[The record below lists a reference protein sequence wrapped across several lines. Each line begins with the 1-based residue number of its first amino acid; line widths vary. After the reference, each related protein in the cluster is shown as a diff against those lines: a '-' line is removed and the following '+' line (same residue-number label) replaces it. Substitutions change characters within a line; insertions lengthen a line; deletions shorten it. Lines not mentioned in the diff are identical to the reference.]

1 MKDAED
7 EAFDELA
14 RRQGMWGGGF
24 PAKRRMA
31 ADKLHWSD
39 CAVHNGPAYP
49 AGPCDCDARLSK
61 YAETLLEEAT
71 RSCNNIDEQ
80 RALDALMLNFHKPA
94 QEPDDLRLH
103 QWTANEKDLSDYICV
118 GSLTL
123 AGIDDGEYGQSEI
136 DSLENTIEA
145 LQERLVTGSEHKK
158 VPLLAYIGGLNTTPP
173 APPQRPWVGLTTDE
187 MKAVADRYHLKPPNI
202 PAAFRAIEAKLKE
215 RNHGT

>member
-1 MKDAED
+1 MKTPED
-7 EAFDELA
+7 EAFDDID
-14 RRQGMWGGGF
+14 RRQGGGF
-24 PAKRRMA
+24 PAKRQMA

-49 AGPCDCDARLSK
+49 AGKCDCDARLSK

-94 QEPDDLRLH
+94 QEPVGYVYSEAGVKHGAIERDLPNG
-103 QWTANEKDLSDYICV
+103 T
-118 GSLTL
+118 
-123 AGIDDGEYGQSEI
+123 
-136 DSLENTIEA
+136 
-145 LQERLVTGSEHKK
+145 
-158 VPLLAYIGGLNTTPP
+158 PLYVAS
-173 APPQRPWVGLTTDE
+173 PQRPWVGLTTDE